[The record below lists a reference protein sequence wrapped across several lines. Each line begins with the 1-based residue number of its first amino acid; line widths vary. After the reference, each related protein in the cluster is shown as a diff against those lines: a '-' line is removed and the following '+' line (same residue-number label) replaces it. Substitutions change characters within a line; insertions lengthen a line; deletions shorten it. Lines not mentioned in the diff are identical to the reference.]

1 MPKFQKEFPKDAMQ
15 YLNSA
20 SDEAF
25 KKKHPIGYGV
35 LVACGLGALVL
46 PMIILLLVT
55 AIWFPAPNSGFLLLA
70 MVGCFI
76 IGIGLFNIVA
86 AWIGQYLGHKVTIG
100 CFLVGGI
107 LVLISCVIM
116 YIPEVYALFD
126 EQIVSYYF
134 FTMLFLALPPVFY
147 LPFRLA
153 VDSWLR
159 RKRIGK
165 NRIKKLK
172 KGMMNFWWYEAL
184 HKECNLGLIY
194 HLNRL
199 VTIVYVFDLIL
210 ALTLG
215 WLRFMVPVVS
225 GLYGVVSI
233 LMSVLSLFS
242 SVQENMDSYGTPVV
256 ILRRT
261 RNHGYTSSLLDMAR
275 AAFPLMAGYASI
287 LMMLDVMGIPR

>member
-1 MPKFQKEFPKDAMQ
+1 MQ

-55 AIWFPAPNSGFLLLA
+55 AIWFPAPDSGFLLLA

-86 AWIGQYLGHKVTIG
+86 AWLDQYLGHKVTIG

-159 RKRIGK
+159 RKRIDK

-194 HLNRL
+194 HLNKL
-199 VTIVYVFDLIL
+199 VTIVYVFDLVL

-215 WLRFMVPVVS
+215 WIRFMVPVVS
-225 GLYGVVSI
+225 GMYAVVSI
-233 LMSVLSLFS
+233 LMSILSLFS
-242 SVQENMDSYGTPVV
+242 SVQENMDAYGTPIV
-256 ILRRT
+256 ILRQT
-261 RNHGYTSSLLDMAR
+261 RNRGYTSSLLDIAI

>member
-1 MPKFQKEFPKDAMQ
+1 MPKFQKEFPKDVMQ
-15 YLNSA
+15 YLNST

-35 LVACGLGALVL
+35 LVTCGIGALVL

-194 HLNRL
+194 HLNKL
-199 VTIVYVFDLIL
+199 VTIVYVFDLVL

-215 WLRFMVPVVS
+215 WIRFMVPVVS
-225 GLYGVVSI
+225 GMYAVVSI
-233 LMSVLSLFS
+233 LMSILSLFS
-242 SVQENMDSYGTPVV
+242 SVQENMDAYGTPIV
-256 ILRRT
+256 ILRQT
-261 RNHGYTSSLLDMAR
+261 RNRGYTSSLLDIAI

>member
-1 MPKFQKEFPKDAMQ
+1 MQ

-86 AWIGQYLGHKVTIG
+86 AWLDQYLGHKVTIG

-194 HLNRL
+194 HLNKL
-199 VTIVYVFDLIL
+199 VTIVYVFDLVL

-215 WLRFMVPVVS
+215 WIRFMVPVVS
-225 GLYGVVSI
+225 GMYAVVSI
-233 LMSVLSLFS
+233 LMSILSLFS
-242 SVQENMDSYGTPVV
+242 SVQENMDAYGTPIV
-256 ILRRT
+256 ILRQT
-261 RNHGYTSSLLDMAR
+261 RNRGYTSSLLDIAM

-287 LMMLDVMGIPR
+287 LMMLDVLGIPR

>member
-1 MPKFQKEFPKDAMQ
+1 MPKFQKEFPKDVMQ
-15 YLNSA
+15 YLNSP
-20 SDEAF
+20 SDESF

-35 LVACGLGALVL
+35 LMACGLGALVL
-46 PMIILLLVT
+46 PNIILLLVT
-55 AIWFPAPNSGFLLLA
+55 AFWFPAPNSGFLLLA

-86 AWIGQYLGHKVTIG
+86 AWIDQYLGHKVTIG

-107 LVLISCVIM
+107 LALISCVIM

-134 FTMLFLALPPVFY
+134 FTMLFLTLPPVFY
-147 LPFRLA
+147 LMFRFA

-159 RKRIGK
+159 RRRIGK

-194 HLNRL
+194 HLNKI
-199 VTIVYVFDLIL
+199 VTILYVFNLVL
-210 ALTLG
+210 AITLG
-215 WLRFMVPVVS
+215 WLRFMIPVTSV
-225 GLYGVVSI
+225 LYAVVSI

-242 SVQENMDSYGTPVV
+242 SVQENMDTYGTSIV

-261 RNHGYTSSLLDMAR
+261 RNRGYTSSLLDIAM
-275 AAFPLMAGYASI
+275 AAFPLMAGYVNI
-287 LMMLDVMGIPR
+287 LMMLDVLGIPR

>member
-134 FTMLFLALPPVFY
+134 FTMLFLALPPLFY

-153 VDSWLR
+153 ADSWLR

-172 KGMMNFWWYEAL
+172 KGMKNFWWYEAL
-184 HKECNLGLIY
+184 HKERNLGLIY
-194 HLNRL
+194 HMNKF
-199 VTIVYVFDLIL
+199 VTILYPINLVL
-210 ALTLG
+210 AVTLG

-225 GLYGVVSI
+225 VLYAIVSI

-242 SVQENMDSYGTPVV
+242 SVQENMDAYGTPIV

-261 RNHGYTSSLLDMAR
+261 RNRGYTSSLLDIAI